1 MLVLVR
7 PRVAAIGLLTTLF
20 LTALG
25 SSAETGKRDSPET
38 VARGARLYQE
48 YCSACHGRD
57 GVGESSIPW
66 SIRRPDYITAMPLDE
81 SSHAW
86 HHGDEQ
92 LIQMILKGTGR
103 SRTRMPVWDGVLSVT
118 QVRDLVGYLK
128 SLWGDRIL
136 ACQGPRHMSCM

>member
-1 MLVLVR
+1 MRTLVR
-7 PRVAAIGLLTTLF
+7 PRVAAIGLLITLF

-25 SSAETGKRDSPET
+25 SSAETGKRDGPEA
-38 VARGARLYQE
+38 VERGARLYQQ
-48 YCSACHGRD
+48 YCSACHGQD
-57 GVGESSIPW
+57 GVGEPSISW
-66 SIRRPDYITAMPLDE
+66 SILRPDYVTAMPLDE

-92 LIQMILKGTGR
+92 LTQMILKGTER

-118 QVRDLVGYLK
+118 QVRDLIGYLK
-128 SLWGDRIL
+128 SLWSDRIV